1 MTDTASMIPLDEIGT
16 SGVSD
21 PSTVKSMADTARTF
35 LELHQWCR
43 SIVKG
48 YFDRGIPG
56 VVAIFFFEIVPAEAD
71 SEVWVIVG
79 DVPPAYIDVDP
90 DASSEGCGALE
101 VYIACMRD
109 WCEAVLDNRSVE
121 DLMPVG
127 YQDTGRPLRP
137 THKLA
142 VSLNERLDFLEQK
155 VLPFL
160 RENRWE

>member
-1 MTDTASMIPLDEIGT
+1 MPDTASMITLDEIGS

-21 PSTVKSMADTARTF
+21 PDMVRSMADTARTF
-35 LELHQWCR
+35 LGSQKWCR
-43 SIVKG
+43 SIVRG

-56 VVAIFFFEIVPAEAD
+56 VIAIFFFEIVPDEAD
-71 SEVWVIVG
+71 TEMWVIAG

-90 DASSEGCGALE
+90 DASSDGCGALE
-101 VYIACMRD
+101 VYIACMRE
-109 WCEAVLDNRSVE
+109 WCEAVLNNRSVD

-142 VSLNERLDFLEQK
+142 VSLNERLDFLEEK

-160 RENRWE
+160 RENQWE